1 MQFDDKIRSNK
12 GVVAC
17 IRDMG
22 NGNSRLFFDDVL
34 ADKETNPINWSHDH
48 FFTFTPELANS
59 DVDGMSLSSEQYEKI
74 GIALVARLLVLS
86 GRAK

>member
-1 MQFDDKIRSNK
+1 MQFDDKIRSTK

-22 NGNSRLFFDDVL
+22 NGSSRLFFDDVL
-34 ADKETNPINWSHDH
+34 ADKETNPINWSHDY

-59 DVDGMSLSSEQYEKI
+59 DLDAMSLGSEQYEKI